1 MFVNI
6 KIKDSREF
14 VWLYKVKMLKE
25 QNEMLQEQ
33 LEAKLAATAVNDSS
47 SSSAGLRSRPVRT
60 CVCVCVCVWFVSLY
74 KSNTRG
80 HIKMLC
86 GDQRLSD
93 ICLARSLPL

>member
-1 MFVNI
+1 VFVNI

-60 CVCVCVCVWFVSLY
+60 CVCVCVCVVCEFVQ
-74 KSNTRG
+74 
-80 HIKMLC
+80 IKHK
-86 GDQRLSD
+86 
-93 ICLARSLPL
+93 RSRQDVMWRSKIE